1 MKINEISHPPSTF
14 IANVRVVMRH
24 SNMTARTLVSAD
36 TITAAQ
42 HLLAK
47 TYGLEN
53 ILSLMQ
59 VTSESVIDEQTK
71 TISSSELQI
80 KSMSD
85 RAKQINQQAK
95 QLKAQKQLQTA
106 NTNLLNANSAAQ

>member
-1 MKINEISHPPSTF
+1 MIYFNLN
-14 IANVRVVMRH
+14 A
-24 SNMTARTLVSAD
+24 SNDAQIRAKNRERTARTLVSAD

-53 ILSLMQ
+53 ILSLTQ

-95 QLKAQKQLQTA
+95 QVKAQKKLQTA
-106 NTNLLNANSAAQ
+106 NTNLLKASASQ